1 MKEKEEEK
9 KLNASERFD
18 LLDRSKSRE
27 IVQSILDFGVS
38 QKQIVYILKLL
49 SLELEDVQA
58 MQKINGFIDNSE
70 MLVSEDVEKIVNGN
84 AQKTKIYT

>member
-1 MKEKEEEK
+1 MKESQE
-9 KLNASERFD
+9 LSTSERFD
-18 LLDRSKSRE
+18 LMDRAKSRE

-58 MQKINGFIDNSE
+58 MQKINEFIDNSE
-70 MLVSEDVEKIVNGN
+70 ILASEDVEKIVDGN
-84 AQKTKIYT
+84 TQKTKIYT

>member
-1 MKEKEEEK
+1 MKKKEQEQQ
-9 KLNASERFD
+9 LTSAERFD
-18 LLDRSKSRE
+18 LMDRAKSRE

-49 SLELEDVQA
+49 SLELEDVQV

-70 MLVSEDVEKIVNGN
+70 ILSSEDVKKIVDGN
-84 AQKTKIYT
+84 TQKTKIYT

>member
-1 MKEKEEEK
+1 MKKEHEE
-9 KLNASERFD
+9 LTSAQRFD
-18 LLDRSKSRE
+18 LMDRAKSRE

-49 SLELEDVQA
+49 SLELEDVQV

-70 MLVSEDVEKIVNGN
+70 ILSSEDVEKIVDGN
-84 AQKTKIYT
+84 TKKTKIYT

>member
-1 MKEKEEEK
+1 MKKEEK
-9 KLNASERFD
+9 DLTPSERFD
-18 LLDRSKSRE
+18 LLDRAKSRE

-58 MQKINGFIDNSE
+58 MQKINEFIDNSE
-70 MLVSEDVEKIVNGN
+70 LLDSEDVKKVVDGKT
-84 AQKTKIYT
+84 QKTKIYT

>member
-1 MKEKEEEK
+1 MKKEEK
-9 KLNASERFD
+9 NLTPTERFD
-18 LLDRSKSRE
+18 LLDRAKSRE

-58 MQKINGFIDNSE
+58 MQKINEFIDNSE
-70 MLVSEDVEKIVNGN
+70 LLDSEDVKKVVDGKT
-84 AQKTKIYT
+84 QKTKIYT